1 MFDGNV
7 TGKEHEEPLRQSKRK
22 TSGFVYLVFAIVL
35 FDLFFLA
42 KFSVMLPYWP
52 GTNQYLQ

>member
-1 MFDGNV
+1 MLDGNV

-22 TSGFVYLVFAIVL
+22 TSGFVYFVFAIVL

-42 KFSVMLPYWP
+42 YF
-52 GTNQYLQ
+52 